1 MLKINEKIKNLI
13 LNNRKNVIFMLNIYT
28 HICIMKVNTIHSL
41 MVKKFVL
48 FVWVMLSVGSLNAQG
63 WLKNFGGRS
72 ENLNIQVI
80 EPTSDGGYF
89 QCGYTFA
96 NGSTQLYLSKLDAE
110 GSIISQ
116 NKISTPTLINV
127 NDGLHMVAAADGS
140 FFINYATDTTSGNN
154 NNINL
159 LKVNQKCKVLWS
171 KNYSAGSKKIARIG
185 DLKLLSDNT
194 LASLIT
200 VKSVFNDSVAILKT
214 TQQGDSLWFKA
225 LTPITNRLA
234 TALVERTADK
244 ALLFSSKVNGASD
257 TARLY
262 KSDGNGNFI
271 SSNVIGLNNSIQ
283 NPLKTISD
291 LKFLSDGN
299 LAAIGSNFAK
309 IDTNGRII
317 WEINK
322 SFANYPA
329 SFVVK
334 SGDGSFVLLNYVDS
348 VKNATVVPN
357 INLTSIN
364 ASGVQ
369 TSQKLIKLF
378 SGTNTNYSL
387 FYSLKNTNDGGLIF
401 SGQDGTSQG
410 AIGQVVKM
418 KAENVLYTNL
428 VTGRVFI
435 DYNSNCNLDALEPN
449 FSNAVIEFVKQGAD
463 AKVLRTRPDAQGN
476 YSISLDAG
484 AYKISA
490 NPLSDNFIG
499 CTSAVNFNQDFNV
512 DNSGLAEVRYLGVKP
527 VYTFAQMQVSVSS
540 VGLVKCT
547 PTTYS
552 VSYCNVGSQKAINAS
567 VDITFDSLLN
577 FNSSAQT
584 FTKNKHTYNFK
595 LGDVEAG
602 ACGSFNFVA
611 TSDCSTAIKLGQIIA
626 THAHAYPDTFS
637 RAGSSNAYLN
647 VSSSCDPDSVRFI
660 ISNTGKAVSGP
671 KGGVIIQ
678 DDVIFLRV
686 APNLNGGKSSTLSF
700 AKNGKTLRAVID
712 QVANANS
719 LSTQPTAYVEGCGT
733 DASGSFSTGFVNQ
746 FPEDDADYF
755 LDQDNAVLLGAINL
769 KLEAMPVGYGAKHYV
784 KNSDGIEYLI
794 RFKNPVFGLKD
805 TFSNV
810 LIRDTLSTFLNINAI
825 ELGASSQ
832 AVRADVFGESL
843 LKIFVDTIKSTDG
856 EWGFV
861 KFRIQPK
868 TNIPSGTIITNTAYI
883 NDVSTNFTASN
894 AVFHT
899 IGSDYIVTALVDVN
913 EPNQK
918 ASVKVYPNPF
928 IDYATFVLSDTD
940 FSFNEEKVFEV
951 YNLAGQLVNSSRFTG
966 NEFTFQ
972 RNNLTDDIY
981 IFKIN
986 SHDLKKIASGKLFI
1000 TK

>member
-1 MLKINEKIKNLI
+1 
-13 LNNRKNVIFMLNIYT
+13 
-28 HICIMKVNTIHSL
+28 

-48 FVWVMLSVGSLNAQG
+48 FVWVMLSVASLNAQG
-63 WLKNFGGRS
+63 WLKNFGMRT

-89 QCGYTFA
+89 QCGFIFTS
-96 NGSTQLYLSKLDAE
+96 GSTQLYLSKLDAE

-116 NKISTPTLINV
+116 RKISTPTLINV
-127 NDGLHMVAAADGS
+127 NDGVHMVAAADGS
-140 FFINYATDTTSGNN
+140 FFINYATDTTNSNN

-159 LKVNQKCKVLWS
+159 LRVNQKCAVLWS
-171 KNYSAGSKKIARIG
+171 RSYSAGSNKLARVG

-200 VKSVFNDSVAILKT
+200 VKSVFSDSVAILKT
-214 TQQGDSLWFKA
+214 TQQGEFLWFKA

-244 ALLFSSKVNGASD
+244 ALFFSSKVNGASD

-262 KSDGNGNFI
+262 KSDSIGNFI
-271 SSNVIGLNNSIQ
+271 SSNIVGLSNPIQ

-309 IDTNGRII
+309 IDTNGKII
-317 WEINK
+317 WDINK
-322 SFANYPA
+322 SFANYPV
-329 SFVVK
+329 SFIK
-334 SGDGSFVLLNYVDS
+334 NSDGSFTLLNYVDS

-357 INLTSIN
+357 INLTSVN
-364 ASGVQ
+364 AAGVQ
-369 TSQKLIKLF
+369 TAKKLIKLF

-387 FYSLKNTNDGGLIF
+387 FYGLKSTNDGGLIF
-401 SGQDGTSQG
+401 SGQDGTAQG
-410 AIGQVVKM
+410 AVGQVVKI
-418 KAENVLYTNL
+418 KSDNLLYTNL

-435 DYNSNCNLDALEPN
+435 DYNNNCNLDVLEPN
-449 FSNAVIEFVKQGAD
+449 FSNAVIEFAKQGAD

-476 YSISLDAG
+476 YSISLDVG
-484 AYKISA
+484 AYKISV

-499 CTSAVNFNQDFNV
+499 CSSAVNFNQDFNA
-512 DNSGLAEVRYLGVKP
+512 DNSGLPEVRYLGVKP
-527 VYTFAQMQVSVSS
+527 SYTFAQIQVSVSS
-540 VGLVKCT
+540 AGLVKCT
-547 PTTYS
+547 PTTYA
-552 VSYCNVGSQKAINAS
+552 VSYCNVGSQKATNAS

-577 FNSSAQT
+577 FNSSAQN

-611 TSDCSTAIKLGQIIA
+611 TSDCGTSTKLGQIIA
-626 THAHAYPDTFS
+626 TRAHAYPDTFS
-637 RAGSSNAYLN
+637 RAGSSSAYLN
-647 VSSSCDPDSVRFI
+647 VTSSCDADSVRFI
-660 ISNTGKAVSGP
+660 ISNSGKAPSGP
-671 KGGVIIQ
+671 KSGVVIE
-678 DDVIFLRV
+678 DVVIFLRTT
-686 APNLNGGKSSTLSF
+686 PNINAGKSSTLTF
-700 AKNGKTLRAVID
+700 PKNGKTLRAVID
-712 QVANANS
+712 QVANVNS
-719 LSTQPTAYVEGCGT
+719 LSTQPTAYMEGCGT
-733 DASGSFSTGFVNQ
+733 NATGSFSTGFVNQ

-755 LDQDNAVLLGAINL
+755 LDQDNAVLLGVLNL
-769 KLEAMPVGYGAKHYV
+769 KLDAMPAGYGAKHYV

-825 ELGASSQ
+825 ELGASSH
-832 AVRADVFGESL
+832 AIRTDVFGESL

-883 NDVSTNFTASN
+883 NDVSTSFVASN
-894 AVFHT
+894 SVFHT

-940 FSFNEEKVFEV
+940 FSVNEEKIFEV
-951 YNLAGQLVNSSRFTG
+951 YNLAGQLVNRSLFTG
-966 NEFTFQ
+966 NEYTFQ
-972 RNNLTDDIY
+972 RNNLTDNIY